1 MEFFSNEKHLESI
14 LTQLVNHLKTN
25 RVWLLTGEM
34 GSGKTTL
41 VRNLGSLLGFEKEV
55 TSPSYSI
62 INEYSCKNNLLN
74 INRVYHVDLYRLN
87 HIEEALEV
95 GIEEIIFGND
105 LVIIE
110 WPNLIYPLLGK
121 HTFAEIHIEVL
132 DNQNRRYILKQ
143 NK

>member
-95 GIEEIIFGND
+95 GIEEIIN
-105 LVIIE
+105 
-110 WPNLIYPLLGK
+110 N
-121 HTFAEIHIEVL
+121 
-132 DNQNRRYILKQ
+132 
-143 NK
+143 